1 MGDVKRSKAEYR
13 LAIVS
18 DSSNLPAWE
27 GLAELQMANG
37 EVAESQQTFEQLVGR
52 VVNNCCMPVLW
63 PVLWLRSCSGVR

>member
-1 MGDVKRSKAEYR
+1 MGDVKKSRAEYR

-37 EVAESQQTFEQLVGR
+37 EVAESQQTFEQLVGC
-52 VVNNCCMPVLW
+52 VANNCCMPVLW
-63 PVLWLRSCSGVR
+63 LRICNGVR